1 MPKVLVSDPIA
12 KEGIELLQQ
21 HFDVD
26 VKTGMEKSQL
36 IDIIGE
42 YDALAVRSETKVT
55 ADVLEAAKNLK
66 IIGRAGVGVDNI
78 DVPVATQKG
87 ILVVN
92 SPAGNTIA
100 AAELTMAMMLSLARN
115 IPQGHSSLRS
125 GEWKRSKFV
134 GNEIYGK
141 TLGVIGLGKIGTAVA
156 KRAQS
161 FEMEVIGC
169 DPYVSEDYASKL
181 GIELVDL
188 ETLLKRS
195 DYITLHIPATKETK
209 GSIGEKQ
216 IAMMKPGVRIINCAR
231 GGIVDEKALSKAVEE
246 GGVAGVAIDVYEQE
260 PPPTDNPLLKLEKA
274 VTTPHLG
281 ASTEEAQINVAIDVA
296 EQIIDVLNGKPAR
309 SAVNMPAL
317 SAELLATVSPYMM
330 LGERM
335 GAMATQLA
343 DGAIKSIEISY
354 CGELSGLE
362 TGPVG
367 RSVLKGLF
375 QPIMTEPVNL
385 VNAPIIA
392 ESRAIRIT
400 ESKSAAPED
409 YTSLLVVKVKTDKG
423 GKVIEGTLF
432 GKKDI
437 RIVQIDGYSV
447 DVSPEGMMLVTTH
460 IDKPGIIGMVGTLLG
475 THNVNIAGMH
485 VGREGIGKRAV
496 MVLNVDDSIS
506 DEVLKQI
513 KDLDGMETAKLVQ
526 LR

>member
-1 MPKVLVSDPIA
+1 MPRILVSDPIA
-12 KEGIELLQQ
+12 KEGIELLQK

-26 VKTGMEKSQL
+26 VKTGMEKAQL
-36 IDIIGE
+36 IEIIGD

-87 ILVVN
+87 VLVVN

-100 AAELTMAMMLSLARN
+100 AAELTMALILSLSRN
-115 IPQGHSSLRS
+115 IPQAYNSLRS

-134 GNEIYGK
+134 GNELYGK
-141 TLGVIGLGKIGTAVA
+141 TLGVFGLGKIGTAVA
-156 KRAQS
+156 RRAQS

-169 DPYVSEDYASKL
+169 DPFVSEDYARKL
-181 GIELVDL
+181 GIELVDFD
-188 ETLLKRS
+188 ELLKRS
-195 DYITLHIPATKETK
+195 DYITLHVPATKDTK
-209 GSIGEKQ
+209 GCIGAEQ
-216 IAMMKPGVRIINCAR
+216 IAKMKPGVRIVNVAR
-231 GGIVDEKALSKAVEE
+231 GGLVDEAALCKAVEE
-246 GGVAGVAIDVYEQE
+246 GKVAGVAFDVYEQE
-260 PPPTDNPLLKLEKA
+260 PPPPDNPLLKLEKA

-317 SAELLATVSPYMM
+317 SAEVLAAVEPYMV
-330 LGERM
+330 LGERI

-343 DGAIKSIEISY
+343 DGAINSIEISY
-354 CGELSGLE
+354 CGELSSLE

-367 RSVLKGLF
+367 RSVLKGLL
-375 QPIMTEPVNL
+375 QPILMESVNL

-392 ESRAIRIT
+392 ESRGIRIT

-409 YTSLLVVKVKTDKG
+409 YTSLLAVKVKTDKG
-423 GKVIEGTLF
+423 DKSIDGTLF

-437 RIVQIDGYSV
+437 RVVRIDGYGIDIV
-447 DVSPEGMMLVTTH
+447 PEGFMLVTTH
-460 IDKPGIIGMVGTLLG
+460 IDKPGIIGRVGTLLG
-475 THNVNIAGMH
+475 NHNINIAGMH
-485 VGREGIGKRAV
+485 VGRQGIGKRAV
-496 MVLNVDDSIS
+496 MVLNVDDPIPES
-506 DEVLKQI
+506 VMKQI
-513 KDLDGMETAKLVQ
+513 AELSGVETARLVQ
-526 LR
+526 FA